1 MLYMRP
7 GYMVILEWGWN
18 PYIKNDGTLYTQRRL
33 LEDYF
38 TDTGEADGKNSR
50 IYTNNI
56 TQQEIFNA
64 VNVLKE
70 FHNGNYDGFLGFVK
84 NFGFQAR
91 EDGGYTCYTEL
102 VSVGEVID
110 SLRIPNISITDP
122 VLNLKGGTETT
133 NGQKA
138 NIVVKSETK
147 QIVPGDGAQ
156 SVQVVTTNRELDTAD
171 FNEALA
177 AGIFPRYNGLLGLVK
192 SIYNYCSFN
201 DFSIENRS
209 KFGTTDYEDQKL
221 DEIFKFDDSEYI
233 DNLEDDSTEKKQLEG
248 QKTNAKKL
256 ANSSGYNGVYNYYL
270 RDLVK
275 YQATSLEQY
284 ITNVLGIPKED
295 VRDYIIPA
303 GSEAKTET
311 PGEKI
316 EVNSPL

>member
-1 MLYMRP
+1 MADTRLFSRLKRLFSTD
-7 GYMVILEWGWN
+7 VIIRNEGGNQLKVMDIN
-18 PYIKNDGTLYTQRRL
+18 KIQQS
-33 LEDYF
+33 
-38 TDTGEADGKNSR
+38 GEYENNSLVDRFNR

-138 NIVVKSETK
+138 NIVVKSDTK
-147 QIVPGDGAQ
+147 VYDANQERYIT
-156 SVQVVTTNRELDTAD
+156 VTRELDTAD

-177 AGIFPRYNGLLGLVK
+177 AGIFPRYNGLLGLIK
-192 SIYNYCSFN
+192 SIYNYCSF
-201 DFSIENRS
+201 
-209 KFGTTDYEDQKL
+209 K
-221 DEIFKFDDSEYI
+221 
-233 DNLEDDSTEKKQLEG
+233 
-248 QKTNAKKL
+248 
-256 ANSSGYNGVYNYYL
+256 
-270 RDLVK
+270 
-275 YQATSLEQY
+275 
-284 ITNVLGIPKED
+284 
-295 VRDYIIPA
+295 
-303 GSEAKTET
+303 
-311 PGEKI
+311 
-316 EVNSPL
+316 